1 VVDFGKLFLSLKPVI
16 EILSVCPPA
25 SDVYFVCPTLD
36 FFKRWFHERSVMMA
50 RCVLWTFDG
59 FGRLLTRFHVS
70 CKSLLRF
77 TIARNRRIDES
88 YITPDVL
95 WMQRSGGKMNRTC
108 GASIASSGFRSKGE

>member
-1 VVDFGKLFLSLKPVI
+1 
-16 EILSVCPPA
+16 
-25 SDVYFVCPTLD
+25 
-36 FFKRWFHERSVMMA
+36 MA

-88 YITPDVL
+88 YITPGVL

-108 GASIASSGFRSKGE
+108 GASIESSGFRGKENSGSTQHQTRKPAWNGFKAARAARLSPVTGF